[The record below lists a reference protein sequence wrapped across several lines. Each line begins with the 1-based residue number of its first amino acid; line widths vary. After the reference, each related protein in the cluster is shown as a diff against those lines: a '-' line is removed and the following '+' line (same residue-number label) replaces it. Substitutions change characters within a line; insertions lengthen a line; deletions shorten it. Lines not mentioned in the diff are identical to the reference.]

1 MLEKIIHGV
10 EFENLYSTDSER
22 KPEIMSTIEGNYR
35 IARRVYQQLHIDFAE
50 LFADFIRSLSSYELQ
65 DMDDD
70 IRANGKG
77 IKKISE
83 VSDAQELMKIFQ
95 NFYTLTGRLPLSNG
109 LLDVP
114 DEDAPP
120 GEKLNMKHL

>member
-1 MLEKIIHGV
+1 
-10 EFENLYSTDSER
+10 
-22 KPEIMSTIEGNYR
+22 
-35 IARRVYQQLHIDFAE
+35 
-50 LFADFIRSLSSYELQ
+50 
-65 DMDDD
+65 MDDD

-109 LLDVP
+109 FLDVP

>member
-1 MLEKIIHGV
+1 
-10 EFENLYSTDSER
+10 
-22 KPEIMSTIEGNYR
+22 
-35 IARRVYQQLHIDFAE
+35 
-50 LFADFIRSLSSYELQ
+50 
-65 DMDDD
+65 MDDD

-95 NFYTLTGRLPLSNG
+95 SFYTLTGRLPLSNG

>member
-1 MLEKIIHGV
+1 
-10 EFENLYSTDSER
+10 
-22 KPEIMSTIEGNYR
+22 
-35 IARRVYQQLHIDFAE
+35 
-50 LFADFIRSLSSYELQ
+50 
-65 DMDDD
+65 MDDD

-83 VSDAQELMKIFQ
+83 VSYAQELMKIFQ

>member
-1 MLEKIIHGV
+1 
-10 EFENLYSTDSER
+10 
-22 KPEIMSTIEGNYR
+22 
-35 IARRVYQQLHIDFAE
+35 
-50 LFADFIRSLSSYELQ
+50 
-65 DMDDD
+65 MDDD

-95 NFYTLTGRLPLSNG
+95 NFYTLTGRLLLSNG

>member
-1 MLEKIIHGV
+1 
-10 EFENLYSTDSER
+10 
-22 KPEIMSTIEGNYR
+22 
-35 IARRVYQQLHIDFAE
+35 
-50 LFADFIRSLSSYELQ
+50 
-65 DMDDD
+65 MDDD

-120 GEKLNMKHL
+120 GEELNMKHL